1 MPNENVRPGVP
12 ERVPSVR
19 AGPNVSFSRVE
30 SIQDEFYVVLAGL
43 MEGGQ
48 TDDGAVQTL
57 GALTQLLS
65 REDKDDS
72 PTGEELAKLLDEDCF
87 DTLMGYCDSRQQAV
101 VRGHGTLALSAYLKA
116 SEERGVEQLKNFFYR
131 RVKRAT
137 YDDYIMAFSAA
148 SCTFP
153 LVPDTSA
160 ELFLSD
166 GFVEGLG
173 PLMKRKW
180 KSRRVESAC
189 LDMLNTATMH
199 QKCREAI
206 KRHCLEWLEEVASEE
221 GMEGLGGEDL
231 ESVEEDGPLQQRIH
245 APYVKNLAAVVLAK
259 LQVCQSPVLLI
270 EDGG

>member
-1 MPNENVRPGVP
+1 MTDEYVRPGLP
-12 ERVPSVR
+12 KRVPSVL
-19 AGPNVSFSRVE
+19 AGPNVNFSRVAN
-30 SIQDEFYVVLAGL
+30 IQDEFYVVLAGL

-57 GALTQLLS
+57 KALTQLLS
-65 REDKDDS
+65 REDKANP
-72 PTGEELAKLLDEDCF
+72 PTGSELAKLLDEDCF

-116 SEERGVEQLKNFFYR
+116 SQERGVEQLRSFFDK
-131 RVKRAT
+131 RVKGAK

-160 ELFLSD
+160 ELFLQP
-166 GFVEGLG
+166 GFVESLG

-199 QKCREAI
+199 AKCREAI
-206 KRHCLEWLEEVASEE
+206 KTHCLEWLEEVASS
-221 GMEGLGGEDL
+221 GGYEALTKEDK
-231 ESVEEDGPLQQRIH
+231 ESVAEDGALEQRIH

-259 LQVCQSPVLLI
+259 LQVCNSFVSRSWV
-270 EDGG
+270 